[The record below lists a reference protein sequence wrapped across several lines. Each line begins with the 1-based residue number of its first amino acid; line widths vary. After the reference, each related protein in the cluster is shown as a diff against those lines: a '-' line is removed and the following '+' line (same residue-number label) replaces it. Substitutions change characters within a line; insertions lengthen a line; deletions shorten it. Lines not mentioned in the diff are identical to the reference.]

1 DAEKLELSKGTH
13 TGALYKDKQAGI
25 SVTNWEDSYSP
36 ELNGKKSGF
45 LKQYEINRSA
55 AITDENT
62 IIWGADWTLYKTDRD
77 GNVLWKIPV
86 PGEVWAVNSIG
97 DIVTAAYDDGTIRWH
112 RLSDGK
118 ELMALMIN
126 DDMKRWVLY
135 TLEGYYASS
144 PGGEELI
151 GWHINNGKDKEADFF
166 PASRFA
172 ERFYRPDILELVLE
186 LKDTEKAIE
195 TANKTRNIKT
205 TALISESLPPIVNII
220 NPSSGYFSNSETV
233 EITASIRTL
242 TEQPVT
248 ETKILLNG
256 RLYEGGERGIS
267 IKSKDGAERKYKIKV
282 LQGENT
288 ISVLARNNSGWSE
301 ASTIRVNYKNTTGED
316 QDFVIMPKLYILA
329 IGVSDYN
336 DSSLKLRYPSKDAN
350 DFAEVMKKQEKKLYR
365 EVVIRLLTDQNA
377 TKDNILDGLEW
388 IQRET
393 TSKDV
398 AMIFIAGHGMNDSS
412 GDLYYLPQDVRID
425 KLKRTGLLAEE
436 VINTISSI
444 AGKVIYFMDTCHSG
458 NMKVTGRRGEA
469 VDATKVVM
477 ELSSAENGAI
487 VFASSTGRQYSLEDD
502 KWNNGAFTKALVEGL
517 SGKAAITGTERIS
530 INMLDLYISE
540 RVKDL
545 TGGKQHPTT
554 AKPDMIRDFP
564 IAVK

>member
-1 DAEKLELSKGTH
+1 M
-13 TGALYKDKQAGI
+13 
-25 SVTNWEDSYSP
+25 
-36 ELNGKKSGF
+36 
-45 LKQYEINRSA
+45 
-55 AITDENT
+55 
-62 IIWGADWTLYKTDRD
+62 YKTDRD